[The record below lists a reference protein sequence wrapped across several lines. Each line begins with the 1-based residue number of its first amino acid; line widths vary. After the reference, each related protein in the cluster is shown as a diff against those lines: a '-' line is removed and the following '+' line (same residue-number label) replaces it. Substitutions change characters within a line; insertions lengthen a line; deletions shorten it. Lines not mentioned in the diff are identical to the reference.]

1 MSLGRLRQRIRDT
14 SEITDLA
21 STSRRYFV
29 LGAFDG
35 TLIVLGVVLGAY
47 AAGVASEHMEI
58 IIFAGLSAA
67 VALSVSSAV
76 GAYEAERVEK
86 LLSRASIEKALLTD
100 VSEEQAE
107 VFRFATLLSALVH
120 AAAPLIAA
128 TVPLLPFVIIPDLGV
143 AVLTSVVMTL
153 SVLFI
158 LGAYLGN
165 LVKER
170 VFMTGMRFVLA
181 GLGTAV
187 LLFAI
192 GATS

>member
-14 SEITDLA
+14 SERTDLA

-58 IIFAGLSAA
+58 ILFAGLSAA

-100 VSEEQAE
+100 VGEEQAE

-120 AAAPLIAA
+120 AGAPLIAA
-128 TVPLLPFVIIPDLGV
+128 TVPLVPFVIIPDLGM

-181 GLGTAV
+181 GLATAV
-187 LLFAI
+187 ILFAI
-192 GATS
+192 GMTN

>member
-58 IIFAGLSAA
+58 ILFAGLSAA

-128 TVPLLPFVIIPDLGV
+128 TVPLLPFVIIPDLGM

>member
-58 IIFAGLSAA
+58 ILFAGLSAA

-128 TVPLLPFVIIPDLGV
+128 TVPLLPFVIIPDLGM

-158 LGAYLGN
+158 LGAYLGS

-181 GLGTAV
+181 GLATAV

>member
-1 MSLGRLRQRIRDT
+1 

-29 LGAFDG
+29 LGAYDG
-35 TLIVLGVVLGAY
+35 TLIILGVVLGAY

-58 IIFAGLSAA
+58 VIFAGLSAA

-128 TVPLLPFVIIPDLGV
+128 TVPLLPLVIIPDLGM

-181 GLGTAV
+181 GLATAV
-187 LLFAI
+187 ILFVI
-192 GATS
+192 GMTN

>member
-1 MSLGRLRQRIRDT
+1 MSISRLRKRIRET

-47 AAGVASEHMEI
+47 AAGVGAEHMEI
-58 IIFAGLSAA
+58 ILFAGLSAA

-128 TVPLLPFVIIPDLGV
+128 TVPLLPFVLIPDLGM

-158 LGAYLGN
+158 LGAYLGS

-181 GLGTAV
+181 GLATAV
-187 LLFAI
+187 ILFVI
-192 GATS
+192 GMTN

>member
-58 IIFAGLSAA
+58 ILFAGLSAA

-128 TVPLLPFVIIPDLGV
+128 TVPLLPFVIIPDLGM

-181 GLGTAV
+181 GLATAV
-187 LLFAI
+187 ILFAI
-192 GATS
+192 GATN

>member
-1 MSLGRLRQRIRDT
+1 
-14 SEITDLA
+14 
-21 STSRRYFV
+21 V

-192 GATS
+192 GAAS

>member
-58 IIFAGLSAA
+58 ILFAGLSAA

-86 LLSRASIEKALLTD
+86 LLSRASIERALLTD

-120 AAAPLIAA
+120 ASAPLIAA
-128 TVPLLPFVIIPDLGV
+128 TVPLIPFVIIPDLGM

-181 GLGTAV
+181 GLATAV
-187 LLFAI
+187 ILFAI
-192 GATS
+192 GMAN

>member
-58 IIFAGLSAA
+58 ILFAGLSAA

-128 TVPLLPFVIIPDLGV
+128 TVPLLPFVIIPDLGM

-187 LLFAI
+187 ILFAI